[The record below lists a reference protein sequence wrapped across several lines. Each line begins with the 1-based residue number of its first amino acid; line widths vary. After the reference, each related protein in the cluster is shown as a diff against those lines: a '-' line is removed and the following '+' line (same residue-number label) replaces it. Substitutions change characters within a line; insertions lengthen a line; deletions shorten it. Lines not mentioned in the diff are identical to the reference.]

1 MGSRGWVRTASSSS
15 GVHRRGIGGS
25 FGGCLEEGKGCAWRS
40 VPGCFPFPRF
50 PSPPGAWGW
59 KRFERGA
66 VLVSVGRLDGVSGL
80 DEFVEGGADG
90 LGAHSGGLADLAS
103 GEGFA
108 GLGEDGA
115 DALSGPGVGRC
126 RRCGFRPDELQ
137 GRPLGGG
144 CEFEAEIVEVGCG
157 AVVGGEK
164 DALLATAQDEHVI
177 RPREELGAAP
187 ESLSGSS
194 SATFSRV
201 VDDEYCALE
210 AALQVAQAVEDGRDL
225 ADGVLV
231 GAVEADEG
239 VEDEQ
244 AGADALDG
252 IGEALLV
259 SGIVESEGGGIDDVE
274 VEVGERGAAG
284 GCDPVEAAGG
294 GCGGRPRRQT
304 AAPVRPGSGSV

>member
-1 MGSRGWVRTASSSS
+1 MGLWDEDGCGLGEGTFS
-15 GVHRRGIGGS
+15 GMHEEVEGACAAGALLVVVEGCSVDGEDGPGALPAGTVAGILPVSELPRDGFEGLGADGVEF
-25 FGGCLEEGKGCAWRS
+25 FGGPSARHRGFLRGLFGGGEGLRVAVG
-40 VPGCFPFPRF
+40 PGVFPVSRF

-187 ESLSGSS
+187 ESLSG
-194 SATFSRV
+194 
-201 VDDEYCALE
+201 
-210 AALQVAQAVEDGRDL
+210 
-225 ADGVLV
+225 
-231 GAVEADEG
+231 
-239 VEDEQ
+239 
-244 AGADALDG
+244 
-252 IGEALLV
+252 
-259 SGIVESEGGGIDDVE
+259 
-274 VEVGERGAAG
+274 
-284 GCDPVEAAGG
+284 
-294 GCGGRPRRQT
+294 
-304 AAPVRPGSGSV
+304 